1 MTSFRI
7 NSEMRTCCFVNPF
20 ANHSYFTLRAL
31 VQSVDLAIFCPPL
44 QLQLLFRRW
53 NTTNLSFVDL
63 PLLARLANF
72 LCVFA
77 FLSFRFHFISH
88 SFYLRVFKF
97 LLIQYLDSFKAC
109 RTFVFYQDY
118 VSDLLAKRYPCS
130 LRICELIIST
140 DPTQAN
146 YDSTVASIDSS
157 SITVLPT
164 PKLADSF
171 PAFQPSFVVAPYGGN
186 KADYYPSYTSLSDS
200 STLTSCDRRDLLSS
214 SQTIRIIARS
224 NSFRKG
230 ADVLFGA
237 LPLLDSLLSSSG
249 SLALIDVLV
258 CGSISEPAL
267 KSEFHRLVHHLSGTH
282 RVSIKCKQLSQFS
295 FSQKLA
301 ISDLF
306 VMPSRLE
313 STSLAAL
320 EALWHGLPSILTP
333 ECGVDDFVDARH
345 GILLPDHDSLSLAN
359 AILSFCLSPAK
370 LTCYRNFL
378 VQDRAL
384 FSWNRYFKAYRE
396 LFESTCL
403 AGNYV

>member
-1 MTSFRI
+1 MTCSRI
-7 NSEMRTCCFVNPF
+7 NREMRPCCFVNPF
-20 ANHSYFTLRAL
+20 ANHSYFTIRAL
-31 VQSVDLAIFCPPL
+31 APSVDLAIFCPPL

-53 NTTNLSFVDL
+53 NAADLYSVNL
-63 PLLARLANF
+63 PLSARLATF
-72 LCVFA
+72 LCILA
-77 FLSFRFHFISH
+77 FISFRFHFISH

-97 LLIQYLDSFKAC
+97 LLIQYLDCFKAC

-130 LRICELIIST
+130 LRICELIISV

-146 YDSTVASIDSS
+146 YNSTIASIDSS
-157 SITVLPT
+157 SIAVLPT

-171 PAFQPSFVVAPYGGN
+171 LAFQPSFVVAPYGGN
-186 KADYYPSYTSLSDS
+186 KAEYYASYTSLTDS
-200 STLTSCDRRDLLSS
+200 STLSSCDGRDPLISPPY
-214 SQTIRIIARS
+214 IRIIARS
-224 NSFRKG
+224 HSFRKG

-237 LPLLDSLLSSSG
+237 LPLLDSLLFSSG

-267 KSEFHRLVHHLSGTH
+267 KSEFHRLVHQLSGTD
-282 RVSIKCKQLSQFS
+282 RVSIKCKQLSQSS
-295 FSQKLA
+295 FSQQLA

-320 EALWHGLPSILTP
+320 EALWHGVPSILTP

-345 GILLPDHDSLSLAN
+345 GILLPDHESLSLAN
-359 AILSFCLSPAK
+359 AILSFCLKPEK
-370 LTCYRNFL
+370 LISYRNFL
-378 VQDRAL
+378 IQDRTL

-396 LFESTCL
+396 LFDSICL
-403 AGNYV
+403 AGRYV